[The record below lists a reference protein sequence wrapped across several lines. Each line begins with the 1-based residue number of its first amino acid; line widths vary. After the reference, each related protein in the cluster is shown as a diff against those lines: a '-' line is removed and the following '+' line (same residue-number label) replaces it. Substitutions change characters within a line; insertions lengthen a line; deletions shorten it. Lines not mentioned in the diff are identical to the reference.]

1 MKPLNKVIS
10 SLDEIYCVYPTG
22 WLFAVYVRA
31 TDLIASLGSEGLR
44 PATLLKK
51 NLWHRCFPVNFAK
64 FLRTPFFT
72 EHIWAIASGTRNP
85 ASLIESSRMA
95 QLSKLRK
102 DANPIK
108 MHVLPRNSRS

>member
-22 WLFAVYVRA
+22 SLFAVYVRA

-51 NLWHRCFPVNFAK
+51 NLWHRCFKISKN
-64 FLRTPFFT
+64 TFFT
-72 EHIWAIASGTRNP
+72 ELLRTTASVDLNPNFRVFPSLVGRRRTR
-85 ASLIESSRMA
+85 I
-95 QLSKLRK
+95 
-102 DANPIK
+102 I
-108 MHVLPRNSRS
+108 H